1 MAAGAP
7 VNLGAT
13 AEFRGKLRVPM
24 TDESQSGERDGARE
38 GAPEPAQAHVGWLSR
53 RTEPTEDESGPV
65 EMILGALRRHLWLTV
80 SLLVASVVVAAAIGL
95 SRTKIYRA
103 GATLQ
108 IDPRPPTPLGHGVE
122 GVVELGSNSYW
133 ANIEY
138 YNTQHELI
146 RSMPVGMAVVHE
158 LSLHKD
164 TAFLQNQAAMSPP
177 AYEVK
182 PETAANVLRSRLAV
196 FPTKESRLVLVTLDD
211 ANPSRAARVLDAVV
225 RAYVAHNMDQAVES
239 TSSAVEWL
247 GEQLESLRSELNE
260 SELALHE
267 YKLQKQ
273 IASVGIDDQSDMLRG
288 EIGQLTE
295 ERTRVRAKIQEARAR
310 LTQLTKVDVTNPE
323 SIPQMELLD
332 SHELQELRSAYIES
346 VRDHGALIGGGK
358 GENHPD
364 VQAALAR
371 VSTTSR
377 GLTAEVQNIKD
388 GAQKQLAALEQ
399 QEGGLRQLLAEA
411 EKKALDLNLM
421 EIEYHRLRRT
431 NDNNEKLYGLVL
443 ERSKEAGLTQALR
456 VNNIQVLAPAATG
469 PIPVAPRMSLIL
481 AAGVVAGL
489 ALGLGAALARERLDR
504 TIKSLD
510 ELEQRLHLVPLG
522 SLPEVAGSVATA
534 KRKRRHLSPGTP
546 PELVTLEQPGS
557 GFAENVRAVR
567 TNLLF
572 MSPDRPFRRLL
583 ITSAQPGEGKTTVA
597 SALAIAM
604 AQAGQRVILVDC
616 DLRRPRLHKIFA
628 IQNGRSS
635 LSESLLDPEHLDLSS
650 TRTELAR
657 LSILPAGPTPPNPA
671 ELLQSEAFRHLLTRL
686 DGEFDLV
693 ILDSPP
699 LVVTDA
705 AILAT
710 RVDGSVMVV
719 RRGHS
724 DRRDVLRAKRA
735 ILDVGGSLIGAVL
748 NAAREADGGYGYGYG
763 YGAEAGPRSS
773 HRPPVVS

>member
-1 MAAGAP
+1 
-7 VNLGAT
+7 VSTVILGAWSV
-13 AEFRGKLRVPM
+13 FLGRLVVPM
-24 TDESQSGERDGARE
+24 SEASKWEERDGTRDGPQE
-38 GAPEPAQAHVGWLSR
+38 QSRSSWPTRRGVPTDDENGPAEIV
-53 RTEPTEDESGPV
+53 
-65 EMILGALRRHLWLTV
+65 LGALRRHLWLAV
-80 SLLVASVVVAAAIGL
+80 SLLIVSVLGAAAFGM
-95 SRTKIYRA
+95 SRTKVYRA
-103 GATLQ
+103 SAMLQ

-122 GVVELGSNSYW
+122 GVVELGTNSYW

-146 RSMPVGMAVVHE
+146 RSLPVGLAVVRE

-164 TAFLQNQAAMSPP
+164 SAFLQNTAVATSP
-177 AYEVK
+177 AFEVV
-182 PETAANVLRSRLAV
+182 PETAASVLRSRLGV
-196 FPTKESRLVLVTLDD
+196 FPTKESRLVLITLDD
-211 ANPSRAARVLDAVV
+211 ANPSRATKVLDAVV
-225 RAYVAHNMDQAVES
+225 RSYVAHNMDQAVES

-247 GEQLESLRSELNE
+247 GEQLESLRSELSD

-267 YKLQKQ
+267 YKLNKQ

-295 ERTRVRAKIQEARAR
+295 ERTRVRAKIQEAKAR
-310 LTQLTKVDVTNPE
+310 LSQLAKVDVTDPE
-323 SIPQMELLD
+323 VIPQMELLD
-332 SHELQELRSAYIES
+332 SHELKTLRSAYIES
-346 VRDHGALIGGGK
+346 VRNQSALVGSGK

-371 VSTTSR
+371 VNATSR
-377 GLTAEVQNIKD
+377 ALTAEVQNIKT
-388 GAQKQLAALEQ
+388 GAQKQLSALEQ

-421 EIEYHRLRRT
+421 EIEYNRLKRT
-431 NDNNEKLYGLVL
+431 KDNNEKLYGLVL

-456 VNNIQVLAPAATG
+456 VNNIQVLAPARTS
-469 PIPVAPRMSLIL
+469 PIPVEPRMSLIL
-481 AAGVVAGL
+481 AAGVLAGL
-489 ALGLGAALARERLDR
+489 ALGLGAALARERMDR
-504 TIKSLD
+504 TIKTLD

-522 SLPEVAGSVATA
+522 SLPELSSSSAMGG
-534 KRKRRHLSPGTP
+534 KRRSRHSTVGIP
-546 PELVTLEQPGS
+546 PELVTLQQPGS
-557 GFAENVRAVR
+557 AFAENVRAVR

-572 MSPDRPFRRLL
+572 MSPDQPFRRLL

-604 AQAGQRVILVDC
+604 AQAGQRVILIDC

-628 IQNGRSS
+628 LPPGRSN
-635 LSESLLDPEHLDLSS
+635 LSESLIDPSVLDIAS
-650 TRTELAR
+650 TRTELQR

-671 ELLQSEAFRHLLTRL
+671 ELLQSESFRHLLARL
-686 DGEFDLV
+686 EADFDLV

-724 DRRDVLRAKRA
+724 DRRDVQRARRA
-735 ILDVGGSLIGAVL
+735 ISDVGGSLIGAVL
-748 NAAREADGGYGYGYG
+748 NASSAADGTYGYGYG
-763 YGAEAGPRSS
+763 YGDGYGPRSTQ
-773 HRPPVVS
+773 RPPMQT

>member
-1 MAAGAP
+1 MSE
-7 VNLGAT
+7 V
-13 AEFRGKLRVPM
+13 
-24 TDESQSGERDGARE
+24 SQSEERDGVRD
-38 GAPEPAQAHVGWLSR
+38 APAEPGPPRGNWPNR
-53 RTEPTEDESGPV
+53 RSEPTEDESGPA
-65 EMILGALRRHLWLTV
+65 EIILGAVRRHVWLAL
-80 SLLVASVVVAAAIGL
+80 SLLVVSLVVAAAIGL
-95 SRTKIYRA
+95 SRTKVYRA

-122 GVVELGSNSYW
+122 GVVELGTNSYW

-146 RSMPVGMAVVHE
+146 RSMPVGLAVVHE

-164 TAFLQNQAAMSPP
+164 IAFLQNQMVATPP
-177 AYEVK
+177 VYEVK
-182 PETAANVLRSRLAV
+182 PETAAAVLRSRLAV

-211 ANPSRAARVLDAVV
+211 ANPARAARILDAVV
-225 RAYVAHNMDQAVES
+225 RAYVTHNMDQAVES

-247 GEQLESLRSELNE
+247 GEQLESLRSELND

-267 YKLQKQ
+267 YKLKKQ
-273 IASVGIDDQSDMLRG
+273 IASVGLNDQTDMLRG

-310 LTQLTKVDVTNPE
+310 LAQLAKVNVDNPE

-332 SHELQELRSAYIES
+332 SHELKALRSAYIES
-346 VRDHGALIGGGK
+346 VRDHSALLGSGK

-388 GAQKQLAALEQ
+388 GAHTQLLALEQ

-411 EKKALDLNLM
+411 ESKALDLNLM
-421 EIEYHRLRRT
+421 EIEYNRLRRT
-431 NDNNEKLYGLVL
+431 KDNNEKLYGLVL
-443 ERSKEAGLTQALR
+443 ERTKEAGLTRALR
-456 VNNIQVLAPAATG
+456 VNNIQVLAPAATN
-469 PIPVAPRMSLIL
+469 PIPVEPRMSLIL
-481 AAGVVAGL
+481 AAGLVAGL
-489 ALGLGAALARERLDR
+489 ALGLGAALGRERMDR
-504 TIKSLD
+504 TIKTLE

-522 SLPEVAGSVATA
+522 SLPEVSVGAPTS
-534 KRKRRHLSPGTP
+534 KRRRRHLTSGTL

-557 GFAENVRAVR
+557 GFAESVRAVR

-572 MSPDRPFRRLL
+572 MSPDQPFRRLL
-583 ITSAQPGEGKTTVA
+583 VTSAQPGEGKTTVA

-604 AQAGQRVILVDC
+604 AQAGQRVILIDC

-628 IQNGRSS
+628 IQSGKSS
-635 LSESLLDPEHLDLSS
+635 LSESLLDPEHLDLAG

-671 ELLQSEAFRHLLTRL
+671 ELLQSEAFRQLLVRL
-686 DGEFDLV
+686 ESEFDLV
-693 ILDSPP
+693 LLDSPP

-710 RVDGSVMVV
+710 RVDGAVMVV

-735 ILDVGGSLIGAVL
+735 LLDVGGTVIGAVL
-748 NAAREADGGYGYGYG
+748 NAVRQADGYGYGYG
-763 YGAEAGPRSS
+763 YGYGSHEGPRSTQ
-773 HRPPVVS
+773 RPPVQS

>member
-1 MAAGAP
+1 MPDVGAG
-7 VNLGAT
+7 
-13 AEFRGKLRVPM
+13 
-24 TDESQSGERDGARE
+24 DERDGASEALDLVKPRSSWPGRR
-38 GAPEPAQAHVGWLSR
+38 GA
-53 RTEPTEDESGPV
+53 PTEDEIGPAEIV
-65 EMILGALRRHLWLTV
+65 LGALRRHLWLAV
-80 SLLVASVVVAAAIGL
+80 SLLITSVVVAASIGM
-95 SRTKIYRA
+95 SRTKVYRA
-103 GATLQ
+103 AATLQ

-122 GVVELGSNSYW
+122 GVVELGTNNYW

-146 RSMPVGMAVVHE
+146 RSLPVALAVVRE

-164 TAFLQNQAAMSPP
+164 TAFLQNQAVATPP
-177 AYEVK
+177 AFELT
-182 PETAANVLRSRLAV
+182 PETAASILRSRLGV
-196 FPTKESRLVLVTLDD
+196 FPTKESRLVQVTLDD
-211 ANPSRAARVLDAVV
+211 ANPSRAARILDAVV
-225 RAYVAHNMDQAVES
+225 RAYVTHNMDQAVES

-247 GEQLESLRSELNE
+247 GEQLESLRTELNE

-267 YKLQKQ
+267 YKLEKQ
-273 IASVGIDDQSDMLRG
+273 IASLGIDDQSDILRA

-295 ERTRVRAKIQEARAR
+295 ERTRVRAKIQEAKAR
-310 LTQLTKVDVTNPE
+310 LSQLAKVDVTDPE
-323 SIPQMELLD
+323 SIPQMELMD
-332 SHELQELRSAYIES
+332 SHELKALRSAYIAS
-346 VRDHGALIGGGK
+346 VRDQRALMGSGK
-358 GENHPD
+358 GENHPE
-364 VQAALAR
+364 VQGAAAR
-371 VSTTSR
+371 VAATSHA
-377 GLTAEVQNIKD
+377 LSVEVQNIKN
-388 GAQKQLAALEQ
+388 GAQKQLSALEQ

-421 EIEYHRLRRT
+421 EIEYNRLKRT

-469 PIPVAPRMSLIL
+469 PIPVEPRMTLIL

-489 ALGLGAALARERLDR
+489 VLGLGAALGRERMDR

-522 SLPEVAGSVATA
+522 SLPELPNAVLAGG
-534 KRKRRHLSPGTP
+534 KGRRRRSITGTP

-557 GFAENVRAVR
+557 AFAENVRAVR

-572 MSPDRPFRRLL
+572 MSPDQPFRRLL
-583 ITSAQPGEGKTTVA
+583 VTSAQPGEGKTTVA

-616 DLRRPRLHKIFA
+616 DLRRPRLHKIFG
-628 IQNGRSS
+628 QPQGRSS
-635 LSESLLDPEHLDLSS
+635 LSESLLDPAHLDLA
-650 TRTELAR
+650 TARTDLPR
-657 LSILPAGPTPPNPA
+657 LSVLPAGPTPPNPA
-671 ELLQSEAFRHLLTRL
+671 ELLQSDSFRHLLTRL
-686 DGEFDLV
+686 EREFDLV

-719 RRGHS
+719 RRGTS
-724 DRRDVLRAKRA
+724 DRRDVQRARRA
-735 ILDVGGSLIGAVL
+735 ISDVGGSLIGAVL
-748 NAAREADGGYGYGYG
+748 NAVRVSDGGYGYGYG
-763 YGAEAGPRSS
+763 YGEAYGPRSS
-773 HRPPVVS
+773 TQRPHVEG